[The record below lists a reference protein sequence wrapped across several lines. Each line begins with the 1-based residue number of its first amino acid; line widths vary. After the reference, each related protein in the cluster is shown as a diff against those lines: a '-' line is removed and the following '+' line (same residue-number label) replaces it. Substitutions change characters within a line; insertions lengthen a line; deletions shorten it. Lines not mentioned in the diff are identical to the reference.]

1 MTTTLVRTSRLS
13 LESFSKAT
21 GLHPELIGRLV
32 SLGLLDATFDARGK
46 PFFSVVELARAARI
60 QRLRD
65 DLSLNYAALGVVLD
79 LLDRIDILEAALRG
93 LPNAYGGTSRRWT
106 PIA

>member
-1 MTTTLVRTSRLS
+1 MTTTLVRPWRVS
-13 LESFSKAT
+13 LESFSRAT

-32 SLGLLDATFDARGK
+32 SLGLLDATFDTRGT
-46 PFFSVVELARAARI
+46 PFFSVVEVARAARI

-79 LLDRIDILEAALRG
+79 LLERIDFLEAALRS
-93 LPNAYGGTSRRWT
+93 LPNANGGASRRWT
-106 PIA
+106 PTA